1 MRSCLSLVALAVAA
15 ALTAGCGIDDPYQP
29 DAVTRTVATASP
41 GAAPVSPNAREDE
54 PHLSA
59 AQRDA
64 QRRAERTARAFLAGY
79 LPYSYG
85 QANGR
90 GIRAAMPALL
100 RELAANPPRVSVA
113 ARQATRPRVRQV
125 RVSGLD
131 GSRAYVLAQVEDGS
145 RTYPTGLTLERRG
158 HRWLVATVG

>member
-1 MRSCLSLVALAVAA
+1 MPLVALAAAA

-29 DAVTRTVATASP
+29 DAGSATPTPASRR
-41 GAAPVSPNAREDE
+41 AVREDE
-54 PHLSA
+54 PRLSP

-64 QRRAERTARAFLAGY
+64 QRRAERTAKAFLAGY

-85 QANGR
+85 QANAR
-90 GIRAAMPALL
+90 GIRAATPALR

-113 ARQATRPRVRQV
+113 ARQAARPRVRQL
-125 RVSGLD
+125 RVSGLR

-145 RTYPTGLTLERRG
+145 RSYPTSLTLKRHGR
-158 HRWLVATVG
+158 RWLVATVR

>member
-1 MRSCLSLVALAVAA
+1 MRSRLPLFALGAAA

-29 DAVTRTVATASP
+29 
-41 GAAPVSPNAREDE
+41 GAATGTATTAPPRAGRGDDA
-54 PHLSA
+54 HLSP

-64 QRRAERTARAFLAGY
+64 QRQAERTARAFLAGY

-85 QANGR
+85 QANAR
-90 GIRAAMPALL
+90 EIRAATPAFL
-100 RELAANPPRVSVA
+100 RELAAHPPRVSAA
-113 ARQATRPRVRQV
+113 ARQAARPRVRQL

-131 GSRAYVLAQVEDGS
+131 GSRAYVLAQIEDGS
-145 RTYPTGLTLERRG
+145 RTYPTSLTLERHG

>member
-1 MRSCLSLVALAVAA
+1 MRSRLPLVALAAAA

-29 DAVTRTVATASP
+29 DAGNTTATT
-41 GAAPVSPNAREDE
+41 APPRAAREDE
-54 PHLSA
+54 PRLSS

-64 QRRAERTARAFLAGY
+64 ELRAERSAKAFLAGY

-85 QANGR
+85 QANAR
-90 GIRAAMPALL
+90 GIRAATPALR

-113 ARQATRPRVRQV
+113 AREAARRRVRQL
-125 RVSGLD
+125 RVSGLN
-131 GSRAYVLAQVEDGS
+131 GYRAYVLAQVEDGS
-145 RTYPTGLTLERRG
+145 RSYPTSLTLERHG